1 MFYSIVV
8 FIGTSKVNI
17 TFSIITMR
25 IEEMWSYI
33 LLANGLWIEEG
44 FPKAIRH
51 LHLALKNEFSE

>member
-8 FIGTSKVNI
+8 FVGTSKVNI

-44 FPKAIRH
+44 F
-51 LHLALKNEFSE
+51 S